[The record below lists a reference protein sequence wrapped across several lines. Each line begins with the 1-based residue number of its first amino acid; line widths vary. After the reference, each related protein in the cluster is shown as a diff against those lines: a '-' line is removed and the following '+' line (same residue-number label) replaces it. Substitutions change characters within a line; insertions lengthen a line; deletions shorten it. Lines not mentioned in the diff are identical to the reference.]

1 VRNFAARSHAAGLA
15 ASSVQRRLSAV
26 RSFMK
31 FLVREGVIP
40 GNPAVLIKAP
50 KGHRR
55 LLTVLDP
62 DPPDGSYEP
71 EHTWGAPLNQSAWI
85 VAGVLVS
92 LLFHQGARLGLPVLT
107 WLRRRGFAR

>member
-1 VRNFAARSHAAGLA
+1 LVAFCDRQLLDQWSDVEVQHVRNFAARSHAAGLA

-55 LLTVLDP
+55 LLNVLDP

-71 EHTWGAPLNQSAWI
+71 EHT
-85 VAGVLVS
+85 
-92 LLFHQGARLGLPVLT
+92 
-107 WLRRRGFAR
+107 